1 MEFGAALMVA
11 FLKDKLA
18 RAENSRYSRYNNSA
32 RGILRTRRYR
42 GSQGGLE
49 IRADQSRRARARKRE
64 FLSGLLENEA
74 GQ

>member
-1 MEFGAALMVA
+1 MVGISEA
-11 FLKDKLA
+11 RMS

-32 RGILRTRRYR
+32 KGILRTRRYR